1 MADDITNSPPTAP
14 TAQWFDA
21 FEAEIK
27 GHMQNRGLD
36 KLDPA
41 AAALEA
47 MKAHRAAE
55 KRLGAPADE
64 LVRFPKEP
72 GDAAWSEVFKRL
84 GKPDAPEGYDL
95 STLAKPER
103 PLAPELVSAIQ
114 AAAHKANMTPAQAV
128 ALTQTILEHQDG
140 SAATAATEQ
149 NFQAAAEA
157 AKLRQNWGAD
167 FETNLFVA
175 QRAAAVLGISPEAVA
190 ALEKVAGYSTTMDTM
205 RKLGVAM
212 GEARVIQGQ
221 GSTKDGIVS
230 ADQAQEWLNSRKTD
244 SAWLNR
250 WANGG
255 TEEIRDMERMTR
267 RVIEARYPR

>member
-1 MADDITNSPPTAP
+1 MADELTGVPPGP
-14 TAQWFDA
+14 QVPWFDG

-47 MKAHRAAE
+47 IKAHRAAE

-72 GDAAWSEVFKRL
+72 GDAAWNDVFKRL

-95 STLAKPER
+95 GPLSSAEKP
-103 PLAPELVSAIQ
+103 LSPELVSALQ
-114 AAAHKANMTPAQAV
+114 AAGHKANMAPAQLLAV
-128 ALTQTILEHQDG
+128 ADAFLKHQEG
-140 SAATAATEQ
+140 NAAKSAAEKS
-149 NFQAAAEA
+149 FQAAAEA
-157 AKLRQNWGAD
+157 EKLKANWGPNY
-167 FETNLFVA
+167 ETNLFVA

-190 ALEKVAGYSTTMDTM
+190 ALEQVTGYSGVMETI

-221 GSTKDGIVS
+221 GPQQTGPMS
-230 ADQAQEWLNSRKTD
+230 ADQAAERLAGLKHDT
-244 SAWLNR
+244 AWLNR

-255 TEEIRDMERMTR
+255 SEEKREFEQLH
-267 RVIEARYPR
+267 RVINQAKFPR